1 MALSALP
8 RQLRTRSITRPESA
22 CATYRLRS
30 ISYDCS
36 GQEVSIGQLFV
47 AAHKEINRLEQ
58 TKTVP
63 LAIDATAEPV
73 PVATELTDA
82 RDGPERGKIISGPAL
97 NVSRGAAS
105 WPSMLVQLE
114 DADDVK
120 W

>member
-1 MALSALP
+1 
-8 RQLRTRSITRPESA
+8 
-22 CATYRLRS
+22 
-30 ISYDCS
+30 
-36 GQEVSIGQLFV
+36 V

-82 RDGPERGKIISGPAL
+82 RDGAERGKIISGPAL

-105 WPSMLVQLE
+105 WPSMLAGRRGRREVVTTKAGIMLLTH
-114 DADDVK
+114 
-120 W
+120 